1 MFGLGP
7 AKKKHK
13 DLTWIRMPNV
23 ASQYGQRLYQYLHE
37 AEQQSDKIL
46 VESVPKLKAWAG
58 IQLILDKYS

>member
-1 MFGLGP
+1 
-7 AKKKHK
+7 
-13 DLTWIRMPNV
+13 MPNV